1 MVTTTHI
8 KNQPDLP
15 GFSLVELLIAI
26 VIVGILG
33 SIALP
38 QYFNQVQKTRQ
49 NEAAASLSQIQTTIA
64 AFADEIGILPVSW
77 SDLNKITPLMTPKG
91 PANQSNF
98 DWISLASTG
107 CTKTLKEHCYKV
119 NISENNQIYTLQAK
133 PANSDA
139 KNYNVV
145 ACLDLRTG
153 SSDLKKGTNS
163 KAVETEDLQC
173 MSGET

>member
-1 MVTTTHI
+1 
-8 KNQPDLP
+8 
-15 GFSLVELLIAI
+15 
-26 VIVGILG
+26 
-33 SIALP
+33 
-38 QYFNQVQKTRQ
+38 
-49 NEAAASLSQIQTTIA
+49 
-64 AFADEIGILPVSW
+64 
-77 SDLNKITPLMTPKG
+77 MTPKG

-107 CTKTLKEHCYKV
+107 CTKTLKEHCYEV

-173 MSGET
+173 VSGKT

>member
-1 MVTTTHI
+1 MVTTTQA
-8 KNQPDLP
+8 KNKPITS
-15 GFSLVELLIAI
+15 GFSLVELLVSI

-38 QYFNQVQKTRQ
+38 QYFNQIQKTRQ

-64 AFADEIGILPVSW
+64 AFVDEIGLLPLSW
-77 SDLNKITPLMTPKG
+77 SDLNRITPLMTSEG

-98 DWISLASTG
+98 AWISLASTG
-107 CTKTLKEHCYKV
+107 CTKTLKQHCYKV
-119 NISENNQIYTLQAK
+119 NISQKDQIFTLQAK

-145 ACLDLRTG
+145 ACLDLRNG
-153 SSDLKKGTNS
+153 SSDLQKGTSRN
-163 KAVETEDLQC
+163 AVQTEDLQC
-173 MSGET
+173 ISNKT

>member
-8 KNQPDLP
+8 KNKPDLP

-38 QYFNQVQKTRQ
+38 QYFNQIQKTRQ

-64 AFADEIGILPVSW
+64 AFVDEIGLIPVSW
-77 SDLNKITPLMTPKG
+77 SDLNRITPLMTPEG

-98 DWISLASTG
+98 AWISLASTG
-107 CTKTLKEHCYKV
+107 CTKTLRQHCYKV

-133 PANSDA
+133 PTNSDA

-153 SSDLKKGTNS
+153 SSDLQKGTNS
-163 KAVETEDLQC
+163 DAVQTKNLQC
-173 MSGET
+173 VSDKT